1 MNDVGDAAATCVYL
15 YMERL
20 RAYAV
25 NAKDVP
31 WDERLIYHCTTTMW
45 FTIFDKS
52 SKTFRTNKKNMV
64 TESVVMEFLFPRY
77 DVQNP
82 RGTTTDTCEHTFCG
96 QRRDARYFKMY

>member
-31 WDERLIYHCTTTMW
+31 WDDCLIYHWTTTLR
-45 FTIFDKS
+45 FTSFDKS
-52 SKTFRTNKKNMV
+52 AKIFRTNQRNMV
-64 TESVVMEFLFPRY
+64 T
-77 DVQNP
+77 
-82 RGTTTDTCEHTFCG
+82 
-96 QRRDARYFKMY
+96 